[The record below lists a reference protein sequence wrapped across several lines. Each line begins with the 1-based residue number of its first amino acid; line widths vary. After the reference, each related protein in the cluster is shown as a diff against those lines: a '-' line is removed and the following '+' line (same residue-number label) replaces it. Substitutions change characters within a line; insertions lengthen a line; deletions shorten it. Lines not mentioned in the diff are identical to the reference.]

1 MRASRIVGAM
11 LSAALLTASCGGDD
25 GDGPSKRALVL
36 AYPSEPVVLDGART
50 RDVSAS
56 RVASQIFETLVRHEP
71 GTTNLVPGLARSW
84 ETSADGTTWTFRLQ
98 SGVRFHDGT
107 AFDAAAVC
115 ANFACWYN
123 ARGVL
128 QAEALSGPWRVYF
141 EGFATKDLPDAPE
154 QSVFRSCEPRA
165 ADTAAINLTRAL
177 PRMLS
182 ALAAW
187 GFGMASPDALRR
199 YEADRWS
206 GTPPRFEG
214 TFGTEHPIGTG
225 PFRFDSWIRDD
236 RLVLVRNDD
245 YWGGK
250 PAMER
255 LVFRAIGDGA
265 ARRQA
270 LESGEIDGYEPVDP
284 ADVVPL
290 RRAGFQ
296 VHMRQPLNVAYVGLN
311 QSAPLLRNANVRQ
324 AIAHAVNREEW
335 VRAKYLPDTLLA
347 TAFVPPFVA
356 GFTED
361 VRKYPYDPERARRL
375 LAESGAADPTLELW
389 YPTGT
394 NLPHL
399 VDPEGEFQ
407 AVKADLERV
416 GFRVVGRPAA
426 FQPDYVRAVVSGQ
439 AQVYFGAV
447 YSDLD
452 PDGFLG
458 QFANRSPAFGF
469 EHQALFDLVR
479 DARVEVDPVRR
490 TAMYQ
495 EANRLLME
503 VLPAVPVLHVRPLMV
518 MSRGVTGYQP
528 HPIGPIES
536 LGPVGYAA

>member
-1 MRASRIVGAM
+1 MRASRIAGVVLA
-11 LSAALLTASCGGDD
+11 AALLAVSCGDD
-25 GDGPSKRALVL
+25 GGDGGRKATLVL

-56 RVASQIFETLVRHEP
+56 RVASQIFETLVKHDP
-71 GTTNLVPGLARSW
+71 GTTTIVPGLAQSW
-84 ETSADGTTWTFRLQ
+84 EASPDGRTWTFRLRT
-98 SGVRFHDGT
+98 GVRFHDGT
-107 AFDAAAVC
+107 AFDASAVC
-115 ANFACWYN
+115 ANFDRWYN
-123 ARGVL
+123 ARGIL
-128 QAEALSGPWRVYF
+128 QAESLSGPWRTYF
-141 EGFATKDLPDAPE
+141 EGFATKDLPDSPE
-154 QSVFRSCEPRA
+154 QSVFRSCQPRA
-165 ADTAAINLTRAL
+165 VDTVTLSLTQPL

-199 YEADRWS
+199 YEADKWS

-214 TFGTEHPIGTG
+214 TFGTEHPVGTG
-225 PFRFDSWIRDD
+225 PFRFESWIRDD

-245 YWGGK
+245 YWGGA
-250 PAMER
+250 PTLER

-296 VHMRQPLNVAYVGLN
+296 VHMRQPLNVSYVALN
-311 QSAPLLRNANVRQ
+311 QATPLLRNLEVRQ
-324 AIAHAVNREEW
+324 AIAHAINREAW

-356 GFTED
+356 GFAED
-361 VRKYPYDPERARRL
+361 VRTYPYDPDRARRL
-375 LAESGAADPTLELW
+375 LDESGADDPTLELW

-394 NLPHL
+394 SLPHL

-416 GFRVVGRPAA
+416 GFRVVGRPAP
-426 FQPDYVRAVVSGQ
+426 FQPDYVRAVVSGT
-439 AQVYFGAV
+439 AQMYFGAV
-447 YSDLD
+447 YSDVD

-458 QFANRSPAFGF
+458 QFANPRPAFGF
-469 EHQALFDLVR
+469 EHQRLFDLLR
-479 DARVEVDPVRR
+479 SARVEVDPGRR

-503 VLPAVPVLHVRPLMV
+503 QLPAVPVLHVRPLMV
-518 MSRGVTGYQP
+518 MSRAVTGYQP

-536 LGPVGYAA
+536 LATAGYAR

>member
-1 MRASRIVGAM
+1 MRASRVAGA
-11 LSAALLTASCGGDD
+11 LLVAALLTASCGDSG
-25 GDGPSKRALVL
+25 GGSESKTALVL
-36 AYPSEPVVLDGART
+36 AYASEPVVLDGART

-71 GTTNLVPGLARSW
+71 GTTNIVPWLARSW
-84 ETSADGTTWTFRLQ
+84 ETSSDGRTWTFRLR

-107 AFDAAAVC
+107 VFEAAAVC
-115 ANFACWYN
+115 ANFDRWYN

-128 QAEALSGPWRVYF
+128 QAESLSGSWRMYF

-154 QSVFRSCEPRA
+154 QSVFRSCEAPA
-165 ADTAAINLTRAL
+165 ADTAVLNLTKPL

-214 TFGTEHPIGTG
+214 TFGTEHPVGTG
-225 PFRFDSWIRDD
+225 PFRLESWIRDD
-236 RLVLVRNDD
+236 RLVLVRNDEH
-245 YWGGK
+245 WAGK

-284 ADVVPL
+284 ADAAPL

-296 VHMRQPLNVAYVGLN
+296 VHMRQPLNVAYLGLN
-311 QSAPLLRNANVRQ
+311 QSTPLLRNLDVRQ
-324 AIAHAVNREEW
+324 AIAHAIDREAW
-335 VRAKYLPDTLLA
+335 VKAKYLPDTLLA
-347 TAFVPPFVA
+347 REFVPPFVA
-356 GFTED
+356 GFADD
-361 VRKYPYDPERARRL
+361 VRAYPYDPERARRL
-375 LAESGAADPTLELW
+375 LAGSGVVDPTLELW
-389 YPTGT
+389 YPTGAS
-394 NLPHL
+394 LPHL

-416 GFRVVGRPAA
+416 GFRVVGKPAP
-426 FQPDYVRAVVSGQ
+426 FQPDYVRAVLSGS
-439 AQVYFGAV
+439 AQVFFGAV
-447 YSDLD
+447 FSDLD

-458 QFANRSPAFGF
+458 QFAKRSPAFGF
-469 EHQALFDLVR
+469 EHEGLFDLLR
-479 DARVEVDPVRR
+479 AARVETDPGRR

-503 VLPAVPVLHVRPLMV
+503 LLPGLPVLHVRPLAV
-518 MSRGVTGYQP
+518 MSRGVTDYQP

-536 LGPVGYAA
+536 LAPVGYST